1 MKIRKNDIFLYGRK
15 MLFQM
20 LEILYPRRC
29 AVCDEIEVTGKGIC
43 PLCKDKVH
51 VAGEPACKKCGKPL
65 VDERKE
71 FCTDCGKKHHVYT
84 QGKAVFVYEG
94 GIRNSMYRF
103 KYGNKREYAE
113 FYADAAIEKYGTWLK
128 RTEAEVL
135 IPVPMF
141 PRKKRLR
148 GYNQA
153 EVFAQ
158 ALGRKT
164 GIPVERHLIK
174 RVRNTTPQKELND
187 LQRRS
192 NLKNAFQLTSDI
204 VKYKKVV
211 LVDDIYTTGSTMDE
225 ISKTL
230 KESGVKKIYYI
241 CISIGEGY

>member
-113 FYADAAIEKYGTWLK
+113 FYANAALEIWSVAEQNKSRSADSHSNVFPEEATARIQSGRSICAGTW
-128 RTEAEVL
+128 
-135 IPVPMF
+135 
-141 PRKKRLR
+141 KKSRD
-148 GYNQA
+148 
-153 EVFAQ
+153 F
-158 ALGRKT
+158 
-164 GIPVERHLIK
+164 
-174 RVRNTTPQKELND
+174 
-187 LQRRS
+187 
-192 NLKNAFQLTSDI
+192 
-204 VKYKKVV
+204 
-211 LVDDIYTTGSTMDE
+211 
-225 ISKTL
+225 
-230 KESGVKKIYYI
+230 SG
-241 CISIGEGY
+241 

>member
-71 FCTDCGKKHHVYT
+71 FCTD
-84 QGKAVFVYEG
+84 
-94 GIRNSMYRF
+94 
-103 KYGNKREYAE
+103 YGNKREYAE
-113 FYADAAIEKYGTWLK
+113 FYANAALKKYGVWLNK
-128 RTEAEVL
+128 IKAEVL
-135 IPVPMF
+135 IPIPMYS
-141 PRKKRLR
+141 RKKRLR

-153 EVFAQ
+153 EVFARE
-158 ALGRKT
+158 LGRKA
-164 GIPVERHLIK
+164 GILVDEHLVR
-174 RVRNTTPQKELND
+174 RVRNTIPQKELNES
-187 LQRRS
+187 QRHR
-192 NLKNAFQLTSDI
+192 NLKNAFQLTADI
-204 VKYKKVV
+204 VEYKRVV

-225 ISKTL
+225 VSKVL
-230 KESGVKKIYYI
+230 KASGVENIYYI

>member
-94 GIRNSMYRF
+94 GIRNSVWL
-103 KYGNKREYAE
+103 NK
-113 FYADAAIEKYGTWLK
+113 IK
-128 RTEAEVL
+128 AEVL
-135 IPVPMF
+135 IPIPMYS
-141 PRKKRLR
+141 RKKRLR

-153 EVFAQ
+153 EVFARE
-158 ALGRKT
+158 LGRKA
-164 GIPVERHLIK
+164 GILVDEHLVR
-174 RVRNTTPQKELND
+174 RVRNTIPQKELNES
-187 LQRRS
+187 QRHR
-192 NLKNAFQLTSDI
+192 NLKNAFQLTADI
-204 VKYKKVV
+204 VEYKRVV

-225 ISKTL
+225 VSKVL
-230 KESGVKKIYYI
+230 KASGVENIYYI

>member
-1 MKIRKNDIFLYGRK
+1 MESVRHVKTKYMWQENLHAKNA
-15 MLFQM
+15 
-20 LEILYPRRC
+20 E
-29 AVCDEIEVTGKGIC
+29 
-43 PLCKDKVH
+43 
-51 VAGEPACKKCGKPL
+51 KPL
-65 VDERKE
+65 VDEREE
-71 FCTDCGKKHHVYT
+71 FCPDCGKKKHVYT

>member
-1 MKIRKNDIFLYGRK
+1 MAEADRGR
-15 MLFQM
+15 
-20 LEILYPRRC
+20 
-29 AVCDEIEVTGKGIC
+29 G
-43 PLCKDKVH
+43 
-51 VAGEPACKKCGKPL
+51 
-65 VDERKE
+65 VDSGSYVS
-71 FCTDCGKKHHVYT
+71 T
-84 QGKAVFVYEG
+84 
-94 GIRNSMYRF
+94 
-103 KYGNKREYAE
+103 
-113 FYADAAIEKYGTWLK
+113 EKTTAWIQSG
-128 RTEAEVL
+128 
-135 IPVPMF
+135 
-141 PRKKRLR
+141 
-148 GYNQA
+148 Q
-153 EVFAQ
+153 VFAQ

>member
-1 MKIRKNDIFLYGRK
+1 M
-15 MLFQM
+15 
-20 LEILYPRRC
+20 
-29 AVCDEIEVTGKGIC
+29 
-43 PLCKDKVH
+43 
-51 VAGEPACKKCGKPL
+51 AGEPACKKCGKPL
-65 VDERKE
+65 VDEREE
-71 FCTDCGKKHHVYT
+71 FCPDCGKKKHVYT

>member
-1 MKIRKNDIFLYGRK
+1 
-15 MLFQM
+15 M

-113 FYADAAIEKYGTWLK
+113 FYANAAVEKYGVWLNK
-128 RTEAEVL
+128 IKAEVL
-135 IPVPMF
+135 IPIPMYS
-141 PRKKRLR
+141 RKKRLR

-153 EVFAQ
+153 EYLAEGIAGALHAEVDGRSVVRSTYNRSQTAAQ
-158 ALGRKT
+158 ARDERWENVRGIFSVRRPERLAGRH
-164 GIPVERHLIK
+164 VL
-174 RVRNTTPQKELND
+174 
-187 LQRRS
+187 
-192 NLKNAFQLTSDI
+192 
-204 VKYKKVV
+204 
-211 LVDDIYTTGSTMDE
+211 LVDDVLTTGA
-225 ISKTL
+225 TL
-230 KESGVKKIYYI
+230 VACGETILRAVPD
-241 CISIGEGY
+241 CRISIAALAVSAYELFGGRGKGGL

>member
-1 MKIRKNDIFLYGRK
+1 
-15 MLFQM
+15 M

-113 FYADAAIEKYGTWLK
+113 FYANAALEKYGVWLNK
-128 RTEAEVL
+128 IKAEVL
-135 IPVPMF
+135 IPIPMYS
-141 PRKKRLR
+141 RKKRLR

-153 EVFAQ
+153 EVFARE
-158 ALGRKT
+158 LGRKA
-164 GIPVERHLIK
+164 GILVDEHLVR
-174 RVRNTTPQKELND
+174 RVRNTIPQKELN
-187 LQRRS
+187 
-192 NLKNAFQLTSDI
+192 
-204 VKYKKVV
+204 
-211 LVDDIYTTGSTMDE
+211 
-225 ISKTL
+225 
-230 KESGVKKIYYI
+230 
-241 CISIGEGY
+241 GYCSQAGIF

>member
-1 MKIRKNDIFLYGRK
+1 
-15 MLFQM
+15 M

-84 QGKAVFVYEG
+84 QGAV
-94 GIRNSMYRF
+94 
-103 KYGNKREYAE
+103 
-113 FYADAAIEKYGTWLK
+113 EKYGVWLNK
-128 RTEAEVL
+128 IKAEVL
-135 IPVPMF
+135 IPIPMYS
-141 PRKKRLR
+141 RKKRLR

-153 EVFAQ
+153 EVFARE
-158 ALGRKT
+158 LGRKA
-164 GIPVERHLIK
+164 GILVDEHLVR
-174 RVRNTTPQKELND
+174 RVRNTIPQKELNES
-187 LQRRS
+187 QRHR
-192 NLKNAFQLTSDI
+192 NLKNAFQLTADI
-204 VKYKKVV
+204 VEYKRVV

-225 ISKTL
+225 VSKVL
-230 KESGVKKIYYI
+230 KASGVENIYYI